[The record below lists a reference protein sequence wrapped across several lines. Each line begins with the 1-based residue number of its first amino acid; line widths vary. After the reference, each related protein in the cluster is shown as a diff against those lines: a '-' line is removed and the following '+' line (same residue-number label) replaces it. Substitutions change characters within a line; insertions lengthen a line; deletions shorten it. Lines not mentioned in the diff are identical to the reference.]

1 MKAAIGALTLAV
13 VLAPPSIQT
22 RGAQSAA
29 ATISLCPGLTIVT
42 AIAQPTG
49 DYESIKTIQSV
60 TDSGVQVKYSSEA
73 MVQELTD
80 NEPHLV
86 QTNVTRTIRRS
97 DLRDATLYMQVF
109 SPNVPEVIPETTAI
123 GASTAVLNA
132 LKTKGESDFGI
143 VINNF
148 YAKTGIDREEHP
160 NVYDNQEMGTLTRVG
175 KTPVM
180 LPVIVNGVPTTLPAI
195 QAAGELVMDKSEF
208 FFLDNPNNPIT
219 LKFHIGISDGPS
231 FTIDGKET
239 VAGDLLQV
247 IKITGPCVDA
257 PLQNGAGPGGGGGG
271 AGAGGGA
278 GGGGAGGGGGG
289 AGGGGGSGA
298 GASQIE
304 RELAE
309 SGKADVY
316 SIYFTFNSD
325 VIRPESE
332 PTLKEI
338 ADVLKKHPDW
348 KLGVNGHT
356 DGVGNDSY
364 NLDLSKR
371 RAAAVRTALVT
382 RFGIADARLT
392 TAGYGKSQPK
402 DTNTTLEGR
411 AKNRRVELVKQ

>member
-1 MKAAIGALTLAV
+1 MKSGVAALAMAVALALSPTEPRA
-13 VLAPPSIQT
+13 
-22 RGAQSAA
+22 AQSAPP
-29 ATISLCPGLTIVT
+29 TIPLCPGLTIVT
-42 AIAQPTG
+42 AVAQPTG

-60 TDSGVQVKYSSEA
+60 TDSSVQVKYSSEA

-80 NEPHLV
+80 NEPHLQ
-86 QTNVTRTIRRS
+86 QTNVTRTMRRS

-109 SPNVPEVIPETTAI
+109 SPMVPEMIPETTAI
-123 GASTAVLNA
+123 GTSAAVLNA

-143 VINNF
+143 VIANF
-148 YAKTGIDREEHP
+148 YDKTGVNRDEHP
-160 NVYDNQEMGTLTRVG
+160 NVYDNQELGALTRVG
-175 KTPVM
+175 KAPVM

-208 FFLDNPNNPIT
+208 FFLDDPANPLT
-219 LKFHIGISDGPS
+219 LKFRIGIGDSVS
-231 FTIDGKET
+231 VSNDGKLAESDR
-239 VAGDLLQV
+239 DLLQV
-247 IKITGPCVDA
+247 IKITAPCVSA
-257 PLQNGAGPGGGGGG
+257 PLQNGGGPGG
-271 AGAGGGA
+271 

-289 AGGGGGSGA
+289 AGAAGGGSGGGAA
-298 GASQIE
+298 GGSSSQIE

-325 VIRPESE
+325 VLRPESE

-356 DGVGNDSY
+356 DGIGSDDY

-371 RAAAVRTALVT
+371 RAAAVRAALVT
-382 RFGIADARLT
+382 RYGIAGTRLT
-392 TAGYGKSQPK
+392 TAGFGKTQPK
-402 DTNTTLEGR
+402 DKNATLEGR